1 VDRLQRPE
9 LTHGVV
15 EYIAPQEYMVRPPQ
29 PVVIVFLI
37 DVSVGAVQSGM
48 VAVAAKAILD
58 SLDRIP
64 NTDDRTKVGFI
75 TFDSSMHYYNL
86 AASSTEPR
94 MVIVADLEQPFVP
107 LPYDL
112 LVSLTESRPAIEV
125 FLQKLPSLFGNNQ
138 QTLSA
143 FGKALRSAEKL
154 IGSIGGK
161 IVCLQHS
168 LPNHDEGALKTRED
182 PKLLGTPKET
192 ILLSPATVFYKNFA
206 VDCSPNQISLDVFL
220 FNGQY
225 NDVATLG
232 GIAKFTGGGLY
243 FYQGF
248 NASRAEDA
256 IKFGSELSH
265 LLTRPLGLEAVLR
278 IRASKG
284 IKMTTFHGNFFLR
297 STDLLSLP
305 NVSPDN
311 AYTIEC
317 SITEDIKSTTACFQT
332 ALLYTSSNG
341 SCF

>member
-1 VDRLQRPE
+1 
-9 LTHGVV
+9 
-15 EYIAPQEYMVRPPQ
+15 MVF
-29 PVVIVFLI
+29 VI

-48 VAVAAKAILD
+48 IAVAAKAILD

-64 NTDDRTKVGFI
+64 NTDDRTKIGFI
-75 TFDSSMHYYNL
+75 TFDSSIHYYNL
-86 AASSTEPR
+86 AASNTEPQ
-94 MVIVADLEQPFVP
+94 MFVVADLEQPYLP

-112 LVSLTESRPAIEV
+112 LVSLTECRPVIET
-125 FLQKLPSLFGNNQ
+125 FLQKLPTLFGNNL

-143 FGKALRSAEKL
+143 MGKALKSAEKL
-154 IGSIGGK
+154 VGSIGGK
-161 IVCLQHS
+161 IICLQHA
-168 LPNHDEGALKTRED
+168 LPNHDEGALKPRED
-182 PKLLGTPKET
+182 PKLLGTAKEAL
-192 ILLSPATVFYKNFA
+192 LLSPAIVFYKNFA
-206 VDCSPNQISLDVFL
+206 VDCSPNQISLDLFL

-225 NDVATLG
+225 ADVATLSG
-232 GIAKFTGGGLY
+232 VAKYTGGAVF

-248 NASRAEDA
+248 NAARAEDA

-284 IKMTTFHGNFFLR
+284 IKMSMFHGNFFLR

-341 SCF
+341 IID